1 MKKIFF
7 ILFLCILCL
16 NFTGCGLKTII
27 KDKAE
32 LNEALGV
39 SMTIKKD
46 TLTRTSATVVITDT
60 NGKEVNI
67 YGEYFRIDKKEN
79 EEWKEVEKVHGD
91 MYFNA
96 MAYYVDD
103 NGNLEFEINW
113 EYAYGSLENG
123 EYRIVK
129 DTLPNLE
136 RAINES
142 DKMYFS
148 VEFAI
153 VS

>member
-1 MKKIFF
+1 
-7 ILFLCILCL
+7 
-16 NFTGCGLKTII
+16 
-27 KDKAE
+27 
-32 LNEALGV
+32 
-39 SMTIKKD
+39 
-46 TLTRTSATVVITDT
+46 
-60 NGKEVNI
+60 
-67 YGEYFRIDKKEN
+67 
-79 EEWKEVEKVHGD
+79 
-91 MYFNA
+91 